1 MTVTYKVT
9 VTYFIIGGTMLNN
22 LSERFHKWAKGWLV
36 LVLLVLDGFF
46 AGFLMPLI
54 GGMMQDGTG
63 LVQPLDLMLFSTP
76 DRTFDMIERYGEYG
90 RPFYRNVE
98 LTVDIIYPIIY
109 LFAFGL
115 LISWLF
121 QRGFSPDSKMMKL
134 NVMPLGAWFFDLLE
148 NLNIVALLS
157 MYPAKP
163 AALAWLLMILTTV
176 KWAFAGASILLILVG
191 LVMALK
197 NGFKKQ
203 S

>member
-1 MTVTYKVT
+1 
-9 VTYFIIGGTMLNN
+9 MLQNI
-22 LSERFHKWAKGWLV
+22 SDKFHKWAKGWLV

-54 GGMMQDGTG
+54 GGMMQGGQGDI
-63 LVQPLDLMLFSTP
+63 QPLDLMFFSTP

-98 LTVDIIYPIIY
+98 LTVDIIYPIVY

-121 QRGFSPDSKMMKL
+121 QRGFSPNSKMMRL

-148 NLNIVALLS
+148 NLAIVFLLS
-157 MYPAKP
+157 VFPSTPTAV
-163 AALAWLLMILTTV
+163 AWLLFAFIAL
-176 KWAFAGASILLILVG
+176 KWMFALACIVLVLIG
-191 LVMALK
+191 LAAALK
-197 NGFKKQ
+197 NGFRKRA
-203 S
+203 

>member
-1 MTVTYKVT
+1 
-9 VTYFIIGGTMLNN
+9 MLNN

-36 LVLLVLDGFF
+36 LVLLALDVFF

-54 GGMMQDGTG
+54 GGMMQGGQGDI
-63 LVQPLDLMLFSTP
+63 QPLDLMLFSTP

-121 QRGFSPDSKMMKL
+121 QRGFSPDSKMMKF

-157 MYPAKP
+157 VFPAKP
-163 AALAWLLMILTTV
+163 VALAWLLMILTTV

-191 LVMALK
+191 LVMAIK

-203 S
+203 G

>member
-1 MTVTYKVT
+1 
-9 VTYFIIGGTMLNN
+9 MLNN
-22 LSERFHKWAKGWLV
+22 LSERFYKWAKGWLV

-98 LTVDIIYPIIY
+98 LTVDIIYPVIY

-121 QRGFSPDSKMMKL
+121 QRGFSPNSKMMKL

-163 AALAWLLMILTTV
+163 AVLAWLLMVLTTV

>member
-1 MTVTYKVT
+1 
-9 VTYFIIGGTMLNN
+9 MLNN

-36 LVLLVLDGFF
+36 LVLLALDVFF

-54 GGMMQDGTG
+54 GGMMQGGQGDI
-63 LVQPLDLMLFSTP
+63 QPLDLMLFSTP

-121 QRGFSPDSKMMKL
+121 QRGFSPDSKMMKF

-157 MYPAKP
+157 VFPAKP
-163 AALAWLLMILTTV
+163 VALAWLLMILTTV

-191 LVMALK
+191 LVMAAK

-203 S
+203 G